1 MGPAVRSSPYD
12 REIVRLALPALGALL
27 AEPLYV
33 LADTAVVGHL
43 GTAQLG
49 GLAVASSVLLTGY
62 ALFVFLAYATTASVA
77 RLQGGG
83 HDREAAAQGVQGCW
97 LALAI
102 ALPLT
107 LAGLAAAARLVTLL
121 GAGVGTPAHPYA
133 LLYLRISLLGAPAL
147 LLTYAGTG
155 YLRGRQD
162 TRTPLVVA
170 AATAAGNLA
179 LELELIYALGFG
191 VGASATATVI
201 AQYAGAAAYL
211 ARVGA
216 DARRRGVRLRP
227 EPAAI
232 RSLAVVGSDL
242 LVRTAALRGSLLLA
256 TAVAT
261 HLGPVPLAA
270 HAVAF
275 EVWSA
280 LALGLDALA
289 IAGQAM
295 VGARLGAGDGTG
307 ARLVARRLL
316 QWGVGGGLLAGLGVA
331 ALRPVLPGM
340 FTGDPRVAALSGFLL
355 LVVAGMQPVNAVVF
369 VLDGVLIGA
378 GDARYLARSMLA
390 VALVYAGAAALVPVL
405 GLGIGALWAAL
416 AVLMLGRALTLSLRF
431 RGAAW
436 TRGPSS

>member
-1 MGPAVRSSPYD
+1 MGPVVRSSPYD

-107 LAGLAAAARLVTLL
+107 VAGLLCAGPLVAAL
-121 GAGVGTPAHPYA
+121 GAGPGAATHPYA
-133 LLYLRISLLGAPAL
+133 AVYLRISLLGVPAM

-179 LELELIYALGFG
+179 LELWLIYGLGLG
-191 VGASATATVI
+191 VGASAAATVV

-211 ARVGA
+211 WRVGV
-216 DARRRGVRLRP
+216 DGRRRGVRLRP
-227 EPAAI
+227 DPRAVRA
-232 RSLAVVGSDL
+232 LAVVGGDL
-242 LVRTAALRGSLLLA
+242 LVRTAALRASFLLA
-256 TAVAT
+256 TAVASR
-261 HLGPVPLAA
+261 LGPVPLAA

-295 VGARLGAGDGTG
+295 VGALLGGGDEAG
-307 ARLVARRLL
+307 ARAVARRLL
-316 QWGVGGGLLAGLGVA
+316 EWGVAGGVLAGLGVA
-331 ALRPVLPGM
+331 ALRPWLPGL
-340 FTGDPRVAALSGFLL
+340 FTADDRVAALSGFLL
-355 LVVAGMQPVNAVVF
+355 LVVAG
-369 VLDGVLIGA
+369 
-378 GDARYLARSMLA
+378 DARYLARSMSA
-390 VALVYAGAAALVPVL
+390 VALVYAGVAALVPVL

-416 AVLMLGRALTLSLRF
+416 VVLMLGRAATLAVRL

-436 TRGPSS
+436 TGSAS